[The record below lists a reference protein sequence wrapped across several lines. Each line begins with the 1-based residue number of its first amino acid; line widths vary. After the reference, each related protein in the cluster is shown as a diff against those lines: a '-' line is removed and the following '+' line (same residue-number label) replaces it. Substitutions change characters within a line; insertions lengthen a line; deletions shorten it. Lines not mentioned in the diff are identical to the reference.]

1 MQAYFFQFSV
11 LSKYLKVLYSFFE
24 KIEHL
29 IIRFASK
36 QKYCLKNKCAS
47 PIIFPSYIFIYS
59 FCILFFQVKSGS
71 MSTGIVARAKN
82 ALKMDPDKPPKTSS
96 TGPIHL
102 NTSSNTSVNKKSSSL
117 AAAATSHNTSSRHN
131 TKSSSSS
138 SSGGAAT
145 VKNGPPSS
153 TSTSSSSA
161 PTATASKKPSN
172 STQVNKSR
180 EIK

>member
-117 AAAATSHNTSSRHN
+117 AAATSHNTSSRQN